1 MKRVLLGLLLL
12 ILPAPVLAKEP
23 LLLEEVLR
31 SSAMHSPAIV
41 EAMSEQRAAQGREL
55 SAYGAFDTVFDVDM
69 ESRALGY
76 YDGTTLDG
84 GVTRPLAG
92 NGGKVYGGYRVSRG
106 DFPVYDGK
114 RYTNEL
120 GEARVGTVFSLIR
133 DRLTDSRRTKIGLAA
148 QDVELARLDKELVA
162 IGVQRQ
168 AIAAY
173 QQWVAA
179 GMRVDIYRNLL
190 MLATERQASIERQI
204 RLGARPDIL
213 GTENEQ
219 NILRRE
225 SLLVR
230 AEQELAAAANSL
242 SFYLRNEV
250 GDPVVPSADRLP
262 DELPD
267 FDLPQVGPLMGPRLS
282 ESISRP
288 ELDAILVK
296 LGQAEAR
303 RRLAENDLK
312 PRLDLKAEVSKDFG
326 PVGPG
331 GSSRTPAEAY
341 VGFSF
346 SVPLQRRDARGRIA
360 EAEAAAQVLE
370 FRRKRIEDQI
380 LVEVNGLAIQVEAAD
395 KLVALADDETRLAD
409 TMAAAERRRF
419 SLGASDFLVVNLR
432 EESAADARLRQIDAE
447 YRRAAARAELIAAT
461 VDREQLGLWP
471 EG

>member
-1 MKRVLLGLLLL
+1 VKRVLLGLLLL

-230 AEQELAAAANSL
+230 AEQELAAAANAL

-267 FDLPQVGPLMGPRLS
+267 FYLPQVGPLMGPRLS
-282 ESISRP
+282 VSISRP

-331 GSSRTPAEAY
+331 GSNRTPAEAY

-360 EAEAAAQVLE
+360 EAEATAQALE